1 MRGMNGVS
9 IINLGFLQSVFII
22 DSYIGRFDGIKVL
35 KTRSMKQYTERWIY
49 LSIYTLYIY
58 KNIAQIIIIINETLI
73 KNHF

>member
-22 DSYIGRFDGIKVL
+22 DSYIGGFDGIKVL

-49 LSIYTLYIY
+49 LSIYTLFIYLYIYIYIY
-58 KNIAQIIIIINETLI
+58 KHCSSNNN
-73 KNHF
+73 NH